1 MRLSSAFLSLL
12 LLVSPNLHAVGQ
24 AEFKHCAAQVPKHVP
39 SISFCDLVSNPAYYN
54 GKIVRLKVRY
64 LIGPETRV
72 IYDQRCDGQAWVD
85 FDSVFEACTNKSVR
99 ARLQHPDYPN
109 IGDFQSGTW
118 ESELV
123 TVGMFLYH
131 ERGYGHL
138 NAYKYKFHMK
148 WIEKVRRLPKKLA

>member
-24 AEFKHCAAQVPKHVP
+24 AEFKHCAAQVPKRVP

-54 GKIVRLKVRY
+54 GKIVRLKVRSS
-64 LIGPETRV
+64 IGPETRMT
-72 IYDQRCDGQAWVD
+72 IRGAMDRLGLISIQ
-85 FDSVFEACTNKSVR
+85 VFEACTNKSVR

-109 IGDFQSGTW
+109 IGDVQSGTW

-123 TVGMFLYH
+123 RVGMFLYH